1 MSVKKRPRLSVI
13 TKHQPSLLLLAE
25 EKAKLAQTRGGLS
38 PCNWYDI
45 PLEILVHIFNFLG
58 PKDKQSVALV
68 CSHWYLAINIPSLWK
83 HCWITLKPGLMT
95 RSDHFWSLVKSRAFN
110 KILLYGK
117 NFHEDMIAL
126 HINIPELHGLHVL
139 SNYQLE
145 TKDVRQILKFNQLST
160 LILDFKMAYTSTLTI
175 KGLDLN
181 RLPSLQELHLAG
193 VSDLSMF
200 DLSFLSH
207 PRLLSLAIESCGS
220 FKAGDT
226 NNMISHFPH
235 LQKLEIKSCNFYHSF
250 ILKDEGGF
258 IDVNISSLS
267 LARTSFDGAL
277 CEFPS
282 CLINL
287 QSLDLLLCQQS
298 QTQLTVVLSELVH
311 LKELNLRGTLYNDC
325 NNWWLC
331 LF

>member
-1 MSVKKRPRLSVI
+1 MSVKKRLRVSVN

-25 EKAKLAQTRGGLS
+25 EKAKLTQTRGGLPLCS
-38 PCNWYDI
+38 WYDI

-95 RSDHFWSLVKSRAFN
+95 RSDQFWSVAKSRGFN
-110 KILLYGK
+110 KVLLYGK
-117 NFHEDMIAL
+117 YFHEDIIAL
-126 HINIPELHGLHVL
+126 HINIPELHGLHVV
-139 SNYQLE
+139 SSCQLE

-160 LILDFKMAYTSTLTI
+160 LILDFKMAYTSTSTI
-175 KGLDLN
+175 MGLDLN
-181 RLPSLQELHLAG
+181 KLPSLQELHLAG

-207 PRLLSLAIESCGS
+207 PRLLSLAIQSCGS

-226 NNMISHFPH
+226 NNLISHFPQ
-235 LQKLEIKSCNFYHSF
+235 LQKLEIKSCTFYHSF
-250 ILKDEGGF
+250 VLKDEDGF
-258 IDVNISSLS
+258 LNVNISSLS
-267 LARTSFDGAL
+267 LARTSFDGAM

-287 QSLDLLLCQQS
+287 QSLDLLLCQQT

-311 LKELNLRGTLYNDC
+311 LKELNLRGTPYNNC
-325 NNWWLC
+325 NNWQ
-331 LF
+331 